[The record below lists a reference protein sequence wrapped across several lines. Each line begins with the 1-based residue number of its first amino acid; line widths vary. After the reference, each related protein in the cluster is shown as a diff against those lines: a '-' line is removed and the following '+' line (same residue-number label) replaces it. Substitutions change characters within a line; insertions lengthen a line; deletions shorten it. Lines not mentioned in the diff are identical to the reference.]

1 MAEPV
6 EATEEASDN
15 GADPAI
21 EEENS
26 SEDPASGE
34 DVIFVEENSLA
45 EDDPA
50 TDSGEEDNSDMEIEL
65 DTETDPVE
73 AGNAQ
78 GGTLIEAT
86 HEPIEAEKAA
96 EAAEAEEAAKAEEQP
111 EQPGEGEDPALA
123 GVEGVLQMLMAPM
136 MLLGAGNGKEYDLAD
151 SGFNLTG
158 SLLINGAAPTSD
170 LVVKTGDTFSLQ
182 LNWRL
187 PYNGNYTPED
197 TFVYGL
203 PLDQF
208 GVNADA
214 GGDLKNRDTVIG
226 TYSISDNKLMVQ
238 YNADFLALSDKTSNV
253 WMSGTLSVNTETVP
267 ASGTYTINLPGL
279 EDVVVKARTN
289 TGITINKTAVKHV
302 DNENHV
308 TSVDYTIT
316 ITSMAVN
323 NDVVIRDFLLFTG
336 EDSSNR
342 HAIIKLSPV
351 TATLNGSPYTLVK
364 DTTGMQNPP
373 GSLHQGYE
381 LETYHAYRY
390 VVGAKVD
397 HLETNDVLVI
407 TYTATYS
414 ERNVTYQDTT
424 PYKDSQLGNTVSA
437 ESTECSPVSGNSET
451 TIRNTWIRKS
461 GKHGEG
467 NQLQWMITV
476 DRGEYN
482 NLTVKETAPEN
493 QTIANDAVVTV
504 YSATKVNS
512 LDGATQ
518 IGTTTWAQ
526 LLAGYTLNWGEG
538 DNAYRILVF
547 ETTADGTK
555 TQYQNT
561 ASINVHNK
569 SYTAYVST
577 GTHGTTDIEKNLLKV
592 EQLPQYADLR
602 NCHDNRHFWLRFTS
616 ELLLHIRDD
625 AVELGSDFYFFE
637 APWNNQQQYQNQS
650 PTAAAGTDATQQGHW
665 FESITFY
672 VKNATGG
679 WDEVTDGRFVLT
691 WEDHYP
697 MYKSAGQWQTNNY
710 LKTFP
715 TWRFK
720 DGNVIPGEYRA
731 VVTSVYKSVSSGT
744 DAIANRVTWS
754 LLGGQRQSDQ
764 WFGTKYLYNPS
775 KAAKTIQ
782 NDEIV
787 WEISVPDLTY
797 SFYLEGAKT
806 ASFLKSYREGTTI
819 VETIPKGLEFVCA
832 AWGNEDPK
840 AGCEGYVTP
849 TSITPIT
856 YDRTE
861 LVFDANYGQK
871 LYIRT
876 RYDGDYLKLRSTQ
889 EYENNIQLL
898 LRTEKGSTD
907 YANIW
912 LMHSSAKAKIQPP
925 EYVNKT
931 RVYEEATAPYVYY
944 TVKLNTG
951 SLDMIPATDGNGDSV
966 DQHYSMVDTMGDALS
981 YVPGSIL
988 INDAPLPSTMTLTP
1002 AEGGHGFT
1010 LAGLEDGTAYTVT
1023 YQAIVSADTTKF
1035 TDENAKNTVTLP
1047 GIEIPNTNTT
1057 TTKLEGTVWN
1067 HGGGGDGLTSGFK
1080 IHKVD
1085 DQGTPQ
1091 AVKGAVFTV
1100 YEFGLGLAPEGSGQE
1115 VCKLTTGDDGYTS
1128 FMNMQFGH
1136 IYGFKETTVPEGY
1149 AANGEDQMHYFVH
1162 RAQDQ
1167 AGTYDKDIHVVGYD
1181 TDTYVYEATNHYIP
1195 PTGDLVV
1202 KKTITAGPATEFEF
1216 NIKLSD
1222 ETVNGTYG
1230 TVDFKN
1236 GAATVT
1242 ISGTKAG
1249 NTVTITGLPADV
1261 TYTVT
1266 ESTKSGW
1273 SLTTSSGTNG
1283 KITGGGTVTASFT
1296 NAPDPVSVSVKKIWD
1311 DNDNQDGKRPVN
1323 LTVDLMNGSTK
1334 VDSVTLNEANK
1345 WTATV
1350 SNLPKYQN
1358 DTEITYTWVEES
1370 VTAYTAAD
1378 PVTVD
1383 GVTTLKNSYTPETTS
1398 ATVKKAWDD
1407 KDNQDGKRPGSLTV
1421 NLMNGSTKVDSVT
1434 LSDKNNW
1441 TDTISNLPKYAN
1453 GREITYTWVEE
1464 SVSGYTAADP
1474 VTENGV
1480 TTLKNTYNPGK
1491 VSVPVTKVWND
1502 NNNQDNKRPTTID
1515 VELLANN
1522 EATNKHLILSAANNW
1537 KGAFSDLDE
1546 YKNGTKITYTVKEL
1560 TVTDYKSEITEDP
1573 QNAGGFIITNTHT
1586 PETTKVKVTKTW
1598 SDSNNQDGKR
1608 ASVNATVQLYQT
1620 VDGTKTAVG
1629 DPVSVGSAD
1638 NWSKTWENLPVN
1650 KGGKQI
1656 TYSVEETLSANSSY
1670 TKSGD
1675 DTTLPAVKG
1684 DSGTIAITNS
1694 YTPETTKVTVTK
1706 TWNDSNN
1713 QDGKRSSV
1721 GATVQLYKTV
1731 GETKT
1736 AVGTAEPVGT
1746 ADDWSKTW
1754 NDLPTHENGT
1764 EITYTVEETLP
1775 ENSVYTSAISGS
1787 AAKGFTITNSYTPET
1802 VDVSVKKVWDD
1813 ANNQDGKRP
1822 ESLTVNLMNG
1832 STKVDSVTL
1841 SDKNN
1846 WTDTIDNL
1854 PKYADGKEITYTWEE
1869 AKLPEGYSLTSSEKD
1884 LKDATLT
1891 VITNGYKPGT
1901 TSVTI
1906 KKIWDDENDQDGK
1919 RSGVVATVQLYK
1931 TVESIKAAVGDPVEV
1946 GTDNNWSKTWNDLP
1960 THEGGKPISYSVA
1973 ETLTT
1978 SNGYA
1983 IDGTA
1988 EVAIANGGTGT
1999 ITNKNTPEVTS
2010 ITVNKTW
2017 DDNSDQDG
2025 KRSGVVAKVTL
2036 KKTVGEAT
2044 TDVETVTVGAADNW
2058 SKKWENL
2065 PVYEGGKKITY
2076 SVVET
2081 LETANG
2087 YTSDTTEAVTVANGG
2102 SKTIKNS
2109 YTPGETSITVT
2120 KKWDDKNNQDGK
2132 RSGVVAKVTL
2142 KKTVNGTTTDVETV
2156 TVGAAD
2162 NWSKK
2167 WEKLPTHAGGKEI
2180 TYSVVETLETANGYT
2195 SDTTEAVTVANGGS
2209 KVITNTYAPKET
2221 SIKVTKNWADSG
2233 NQDGKRPSNATVQLY
2248 KTVGETKT
2256 AVGAAITVGAEKDA
2270 WTYTWVSLP
2279 VYEDG
2284 SVITYSVEETLPDG
2298 TEYTKSGDDTTLQAK
2313 VTDSGTI
2320 TITNSYTPE
2329 TTKIT
2334 VNKTWGDNSDQDGKR
2349 PADATVQLYKTVG
2362 ETKTAVGDPVTV
2374 GSKENTW
2381 TNVWEKLPVYENG
2394 TKIVYS
2400 VEETLP
2406 EGASYTKKGDEVTLT
2421 AVKDDSGTIKITN
2434 THEIEKT
2441 SVRGRKF
2448 WADEDDLDGI
2458 RPETITVNLL
2468 ADGTKVDSVAV
2479 TPDEQGNWTYAFTNL
2494 DKYEPGKVGH
2504 KIEYSVTEDEIA
2516 LVEGHPTGYTA
2527 TYSEQGYDIT
2537 NKHEPETIEIPVTK
2551 TWDDYE
2557 NRYNTRPESITIR
2570 LLADGEEIDV
2580 VTLTAPAAAEV
2591 DEAGEVIAKPVAE
2604 DAAAEDGNTWTY
2616 TFTELPRYKKVE
2628 GEGSVEI
2635 EYSVTEDEVARYRTE
2650 IAAEPVFSED
2660 GREEILVDITNT
2672 YRRPHKPTPPDEPI
2686 PPDDPDTPDEP
2697 IDDPDTPLTPPDG
2710 PNPPEP
2716 GFDEDEYLDDGD
2728 TPLSGYE
2735 EEEELDEE
2743 DVPLSPFTGDDRR
2756 TNAWAGVSLASLV
2769 GIAIL
2774 ARRRREEEE

>member
-1 MAEPV
+1 
-6 EATEEASDN
+6 
-15 GADPAI
+15 
-21 EEENS
+21 
-26 SEDPASGE
+26 
-34 DVIFVEENSLA
+34 
-45 EDDPA
+45 
-50 TDSGEEDNSDMEIEL
+50 
-65 DTETDPVE
+65 
-73 AGNAQ
+73 
-78 GGTLIEAT
+78 
-86 HEPIEAEKAA
+86 
-96 EAAEAEEAAKAEEQP
+96 
-111 EQPGEGEDPALA
+111 
-123 GVEGVLQMLMAPM
+123 
-136 MLLGAGNGKEYDLAD
+136 
-151 SGFNLTG
+151 
-158 SLLINGAAPTSD
+158 
-170 LVVKTGDTFSLQ
+170 
-182 LNWRL
+182 
-187 PYNGNYTPED
+187 
-197 TFVYGL
+197 
-203 PLDQF
+203 
-208 GVNADA
+208 
-214 GGDLKNRDTVIG
+214 
-226 TYSISDNKLMVQ
+226 
-238 YNADFLALSDKTSNV
+238 
-253 WMSGTLSVNTETVP
+253 
-267 ASGTYTINLPGL
+267 
-279 EDVVVKARTN
+279 
-289 TGITINKTAVKHV
+289 
-302 DNENHV
+302 
-308 TSVDYTIT
+308 
-316 ITSMAVN
+316 
-323 NDVVIRDFLLFTG
+323 
-336 EDSSNR
+336 
-342 HAIIKLSPV
+342 
-351 TATLNGSPYTLVK
+351 
-364 DTTGMQNPP
+364 
-373 GSLHQGYE
+373 
-381 LETYHAYRY
+381 
-390 VVGAKVD
+390 
-397 HLETNDVLVI
+397 
-407 TYTATYS
+407 
-414 ERNVTYQDTT
+414 
-424 PYKDSQLGNTVSA
+424 
-437 ESTECSPVSGNSET
+437 
-451 TIRNTWIRKS
+451 
-461 GKHGEG
+461 
-467 NQLQWMITV
+467 
-476 DRGEYN
+476 
-482 NLTVKETAPEN
+482 
-493 QTIANDAVVTV
+493 
-504 YSATKVNS
+504 
-512 LDGATQ
+512 
-518 IGTTTWAQ
+518 
-526 LLAGYTLNWGEG
+526 
-538 DNAYRILVF
+538 
-547 ETTADGTK
+547 
-555 TQYQNT
+555 
-561 ASINVHNK
+561 
-569 SYTAYVST
+569 
-577 GTHGTTDIEKNLLKV
+577 
-592 EQLPQYADLR
+592 
-602 NCHDNRHFWLRFTS
+602 
-616 ELLLHIRDD
+616 
-625 AVELGSDFYFFE
+625 
-637 APWNNQQQYQNQS
+637 
-650 PTAAAGTDATQQGHW
+650 
-665 FESITFY
+665 
-672 VKNATGG
+672 
-679 WDEVTDGRFVLT
+679 
-691 WEDHYP
+691 
-697 MYKSAGQWQTNNY
+697 
-710 LKTFP
+710 
-715 TWRFK
+715 
-720 DGNVIPGEYRA
+720 
-731 VVTSVYKSVSSGT
+731 
-744 DAIANRVTWS
+744 
-754 LLGGQRQSDQ
+754 
-764 WFGTKYLYNPS
+764 
-775 KAAKTIQ
+775 
-782 NDEIV
+782 
-787 WEISVPDLTY
+787 
-797 SFYLEGAKT
+797 
-806 ASFLKSYREGTTI
+806 
-819 VETIPKGLEFVCA
+819 
-832 AWGNEDPK
+832 
-840 AGCEGYVTP
+840 
-849 TSITPIT
+849 
-856 YDRTE
+856 
-861 LVFDANYGQK
+861 
-871 LYIRT
+871 
-876 RYDGDYLKLRSTQ
+876 
-889 EYENNIQLL
+889 
-898 LRTEKGSTD
+898 
-907 YANIW
+907 
-912 LMHSSAKAKIQPP
+912 
-925 EYVNKT
+925 
-931 RVYEEATAPYVYY
+931 
-944 TVKLNTG
+944 
-951 SLDMIPATDGNGDSV
+951 
-966 DQHYSMVDTMGDALS
+966 
-981 YVPGSIL
+981 
-988 INDAPLPSTMTLTP
+988 
-1002 AEGGHGFT
+1002 
-1010 LAGLEDGTAYTVT
+1010 
-1023 YQAIVSADTTKF
+1023 
-1035 TDENAKNTVTLP
+1035 
-1047 GIEIPNTNTT
+1047 
-1057 TTKLEGTVWN
+1057 
-1067 HGGGGDGLTSGFK
+1067 
-1080 IHKVD
+1080 
-1085 DQGTPQ
+1085 
-1091 AVKGAVFTV
+1091 
-1100 YEFGLGLAPEGSGQE
+1100 
-1115 VCKLTTGDDGYTS
+1115 
-1128 FMNMQFGH
+1128 
-1136 IYGFKETTVPEGY
+1136 
-1149 AANGEDQMHYFVH
+1149 
-1162 RAQDQ
+1162 
-1167 AGTYDKDIHVVGYD
+1167 
-1181 TDTYVYEATNHYIP
+1181 
-1195 PTGDLVV
+1195 
-1202 KKTITAGPATEFEF
+1202 
-1216 NIKLSD
+1216 
-1222 ETVNGTYG
+1222 
-1230 TVDFKN
+1230 
-1236 GAATVT
+1236 
-1242 ISGTKAG
+1242 
-1249 NTVTITGLPADV
+1249 
-1261 TYTVT
+1261 
-1266 ESTKSGW
+1266 
-1273 SLTTSSGTNG
+1273 
-1283 KITGGGTVTASFT
+1283 
-1296 NAPDPVSVSVKKIWD
+1296 
-1311 DNDNQDGKRPVN
+1311 
-1323 LTVDLMNGSTK
+1323 
-1334 VDSVTLNEANK
+1334 
-1345 WTATV
+1345 
-1350 SNLPKYQN
+1350 
-1358 DTEITYTWVEES
+1358 
-1370 VTAYTAAD
+1370 
-1378 PVTVD
+1378 
-1383 GVTTLKNSYTPETTS
+1383 VTTLKNSYTPETTS

-2017 DDNSDQDG
+2017 DDNNDQDG

-2233 NQDGKRPSNATVQLY
+2233 NQDGKRPSNATVQLYKTVGETKTAVGAAITVGAEKDAWNYTWKNLPVYENGTAIKYSVTETLPDGTEYTKSGDDVTWTAAEGETKEILITNSYTPEKTTVTVTKTWDDNNDQDGKRSSVNATVQLYKTVGETKTAVGDPVSIEIVPATDEGATTLWAYEWGELPVYENGTKIVYSVEETLPEGSVYTKSGDDTTLTAKKGSSGIIDITNSYTPESTKVTVEKTWDDASNQDGKRPSNATVQLY